1 MPTSSRADP
10 TLGAQTTY
18 DHSAQ
23 AESHYVQVEYDRS
36 AQAGGFI
43 QQTVGAASI
52 AGPYVGRGPRG
63 YMRSEDRTREDVCE
77 RLTEHGQIDASNIEV
92 TIENSDV
99 TLNGTVDSLH
109 AKRLAE
115 DTAYS
120 VPFVKEVNNRLR
132 VAVASHSDA

>member
-1 MPTSSRADP
+1 
-10 TLGAQTTY
+10 
-18 DHSAQ
+18 
-23 AESHYVQVEYDRS
+23 
-36 AQAGGFI
+36 
-43 QQTVGAASI
+43 
-52 AGPYVGRGPRG
+52 
-63 YMRSEDRTREDVCE
+63 MRSEDRTREDVCE